1 MSTQDVERFFF
12 RTPGAEGLEAVES
25 RGLSKKEFRPPP
37 ALAGRA
43 PFQLDLAAVL
53 PTRTRAIQKAGQIVF
68 HMVGD
73 TGGVNGTGAQQNV
86 ADHMAR
92 QIREMTLPEQPS
104 FFYHLGDVVYYHGE
118 DIGYHDQFY
127 FPYQDYPVPIFA
139 IPGNHDGD
147 TPDPKDTLAA
157 FIEHFCAPE
166 PRHPPEAG
174 HSDRPTMTQ
183 PNYYW
188 RLEAPFVTVIGLYSN
203 VSGALDDP
211 GGRSTPQRDWLTE
224 QLRTAPPDR
233 CLLLAVHHPLYS
245 LGKHGGTDLVRE
257 AIQRATRDSGRLPD
271 AIFTAH
277 DHCYQRFN
285 LKQEGRHVPVVVA
298 GAGGFATYD
307 DLTRVKEDRPLPEGV
322 KLEAYNDKRPGF
334 LRLAVT
340 PTDLTCEYFTVPGPG
355 RERKRAKRRDQF
367 TLNLRTHRLG

>member
-1 MSTQDVERFFF
+1 MNAHDVERFYF
-12 RTPGAEGLEAVES
+12 RSPASPSLESLEQ
-25 RGLSKKEFRPPP
+25 RGSSNKEFRPPP
-37 ALAGRA
+37 VRTEQT
-43 PFQLDLAAVL
+43 PFRLDLAEVL
-53 PTRTRAIQKAGQIVF
+53 PARTRAIRKSGQIVF

-86 ADHMAR
+86 ADHMAG
-92 QIREMTLPEQPS
+92 QVRETALPEQPS

-118 DIGYHDQFY
+118 DVGYHDQFY
-127 FPYQDYPVPIFA
+127 FPYQDYPAPIFA

-147 TPDPKDTLAA
+147 TPDPKDTLAP
-157 FIEHFCAPE
+157 FCEHFCAAE
-166 PRHPPEAG
+166 PVHPPEAG

-183 PNYYW
+183 PNCYW
-188 RLEAPFVTVIGLYSN
+188 RLDAPFLTLVGLYSN

-211 GGRSTPQRDWLTE
+211 KGSSTPQRDWLTE
-224 QLRTAPPDR
+224 QLRTAPADR

-257 AIQRATRDSGRLPD
+257 AIEHAVRNSERIPD
-271 AIFTAH
+271 AIFTGH
-277 DHCYQRFN
+277 DHCYQRFT

-334 LRLAVT
+334 VRLSVT
-340 PTDLTCEYFTVPGPG
+340 AETLTSEYFTVPKPG
-355 RERKRAKRRDQF
+355 SEHKPAKQRDRF
-367 TLNLRTHRLG
+367 VLNLKTHRL